1 MLAAN
6 PRKNL
11 RSRWRASVLVGVL
24 WCVALLAV
32 MVVGLLHT
40 TRLDLRIARQQADKI
55 QAHYLAIAGI
65 EKAKALLLND
75 ALTRSRS
82 GVHHAAGLYDAPAH
96 FRDVPLGRGQFR
108 IIRPPSSD
116 EAQAMMYGVLDEGSR
131 LNINTVEA
139 AELGKIV
146 GLTPDVAAAIVDWRD
161 GDNAVSPGGAE
172 APYYTSLQP
181 PYLPRNA
188 SFQTLRELLMVRG
201 ITSDLLL
208 GDPKPVTDGAPVGR
222 TSAGSSSVGSEL
234 SSEEGWARWL
244 TAHSKVENVD
254 ASGVARIPIQT
265 ADVGQLT
272 GIQGITTDIARA
284 IVAHRE
290 RNRFQTVIDLLD
302 VRKGQQG
309 RNVPGVGQASGPTLI
324 NETLLKD
331 IADRL
336 TIEEGTE
343 LTGLVNANTASVEVL
358 QCLPGMDRTLAE
370 AVISHRRANGY
381 FQSVADLLGV
391 AGFNREL
398 VKQLAP
404 RFTTRAETFRILSEG
419 RVGID
424 GVTQRIQ
431 AVVHVALQRV
441 TTLAYREDD
450 L

>member
-1 MLAAN
+1 MILTT
-6 PRKNL
+6 PRTNL
-11 RSRWRASVLVGVL
+11 RSRRGGSVLVGVL

-32 MVVGLLHT
+32 LVVGLLHT

-65 EKAKALLLND
+65 EKAKALLRED

-82 GVHHAAGLYDAPAH
+82 GVHHAAGLYEAPAH
-96 FRDVPLGRGQFR
+96 FRDVSLGRGQFR
-108 IIRPPSSD
+108 VVRPPNPA
-116 EAQAMMYGVLDEGSR
+116 EGNAVVYGVMDEGSR
-131 LNINTVEA
+131 LNVSTADA

-146 GLTPDVAAAIVDWRD
+146 GLTPDIAAAIVDWRD

-188 SFQTLRELLMVRG
+188 AFQTVRELLMVRG

-208 GDPKPVTDGAPVGR
+208 GDPKPVTDGAPQG
-222 TSAGSSSVGSEL
+222 GSSAATSTIGPEL
-234 SSEEGWARWL
+234 VLEEGWARWL
-244 TAHSKVENVD
+244 TAHSLVENVD
-254 ASGVARIPIQT
+254 ASGVARIPLQT

-272 GIQGITTDIARA
+272 GIRGITADIARA

-290 RNRFQTVIDLLD
+290 RNRFQTVFDLLD
-302 VRKGQQG
+302 VRASRQG
-309 RNVPGVGQASGPTLI
+309 RGVPGGGQPSGPALI
-324 NETLLKD
+324 DETLLKD

-343 LTGLVNANTASVEVL
+343 LTGLVNANTAGVEVF
-358 QCLPGMDRTLAE
+358 QCLPGMDRTRAE
-370 AVISHRRANGY
+370 AVVAHRRANGY

-391 AGFNREL
+391 PGFNREL
-398 VKQLAP
+398 LKQLAP
-404 RFTTRAETFRILSEG
+404 RLTTRAETFRILSEG

-431 AVVHVALQRV
+431 AVVHVGLKRV